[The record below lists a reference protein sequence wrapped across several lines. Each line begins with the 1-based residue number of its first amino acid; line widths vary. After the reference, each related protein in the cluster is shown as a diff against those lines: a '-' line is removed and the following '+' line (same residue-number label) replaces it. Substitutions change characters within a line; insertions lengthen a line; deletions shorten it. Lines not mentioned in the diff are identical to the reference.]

1 MTFDE
6 FQNLLSKLELGIS
19 HNELGLLI
27 NDADEN
33 QNGVVEY
40 SEFVPVAVDMILSFR
55 AR

>member
-1 MTFDE
+1 M
-6 FQNLLSKLELGIS
+6 SKLHLGIS

-33 QNGVVEY
+33 QNGVIEFN
-40 SEFVPVAVDMILSFR
+40 EFVPLAVDMIMSFK